1 MEEISMT
8 HVDLITEQQQVK
20 AETLSALSHCS
31 RISSVPGVTWHMY
44 SRSGAGQC
52 SRLKPPPHERERERT
67 WSRWVSGLRRSEACT
82 VSQLISAEPCAAV
95 CPEVIYM
102 SFSQTHAVK
111 RQSFSYR
118 KRSDDIML
126 HCTDFCPITR
136 FENECPAPC
145 IQPANRKWL
154 ITVKKGF
161 LCPVTSSPEWTLK
174 TFMLQ

>member
-52 SRLKPPPHERERERT
+52 SRLKPPPHERERERERT

-126 HCTDFCPITR
+126 HYTDFCPITR
-136 FENECPAPC
+136 FENESVPPPAFSQQ
-145 IQPANRKWL
+145 IENGSL
-154 ITVKKGF
+154 
-161 LCPVTSSPEWTLK
+161 LLK
-174 TFMLQ
+174 RDFSVQ